1 MPMINQNAMTQ
12 VAKAMGLN
20 LDEEEISIMTQLLEN
35 GVSAEGMI
43 KIIETLKTE
52 IKEYNKQH

>member
-1 MPMINQNAMTQ
+1 MPMINQNAMAQ

>member
-1 MPMINQNAMTQ
+1 MINQNAMAQ